1 MILLASYSDEFLLS
15 SPLSPFLT
23 LGLTIL
29 IIGLYP
35 SQYHYTPSR
44 GETALLISAYNGL
57 VIGAWISFQLGKL
70 QQRPDVIGLEDR
82 EDSGDSGDTVMD

>member
-1 MILLASYSDEFLLS
+1 MS

-35 SQYHYTPSR
+35 SQSYYTPSR

-82 EDSGDSGDTVMD
+82 EDSGDTVMD